1 MAAEAPA
8 AADATREEVKA
19 AEPPAAAD
27 ATRDAEQPPATG
39 SIATAA
45 LEALKDLPP
54 GINGVALG
62 CAAFANLLHALAP
75 SPWDPAVLV
84 AAAFSATLWLLFLVS
99 RLAAPHR
106 ILEEARKPRS
116 FFPYGAWEMAFVFA
130 WARLLLP
137 CEFGA
142 YAAGVLQLIIMMF
155 FLKACWALGVD
166 RRVGL
171 VEVAEQS

>member
-8 AADATREEVKA
+8 AADATREEVRA

-27 ATRDAEQPPATG
+27 ATRDAEPPATESLG
-39 SIATAA
+39 TAA

-62 CAAFANLLHALAP
+62 CAAFANLLH
-75 SPWDPAVLV
+75 VLYPNPVVVV
-84 AAAFSATLWLLFLVS
+84 AASMSATLWLLFLAS

-116 FFPYGAWEMAFVFA
+116 FFPYGAWEMAFAFA
-130 WARLLLP
+130 WARLLLH
-137 CEFGA
+137 CAFGA
-142 YAAGVLQLIIMMF
+142 YAAGLLQLIIMIVF
-155 FLKACWALGVD
+155 
-166 RRVGL
+166 
-171 VEVAEQS
+171 S